1 LTLPRTAPT
10 IMGMDSPGGLPLRPG
25 VSGAG
30 LAECT
35 QAGTAYDKHP
45 EAGP

>member
-10 IMGMDSPGGLPLRPG
+10 IIGMDSPGGLPPRLG
-25 VSGAG
+25 ASGAG
-30 LAECT
+30 LAELT